1 MRLRVLPVLLFFGTA
16 LFTLRVGTM
25 WQEATLTAGSPTEAQ
40 TPNAAPATTA
50 AAPAATAAPA
60 QPAAATSAAAASTA
74 PAATASAAT
83 PPASTAPASTAPAT
97 TAPAAPASASTT
109 AAAAPAAPAQP
120 ASSGTPVAAPSPPPV
135 AAAGPAQQTLLGQP
149 QTASAATSPT
159 GVDGAPPDPTT
170 GTTNQDNPFDY
181 SDSEIELL
189 QDLAKRRDELD
200 KRASALDQR
209 EALLTATEQR
219 MDEKL
224 AELKAVQAQI
234 ETGLQQ
240 QKDAQ
245 DAQYKSLVKTY
256 ETMKPKDAARIF
268 DSLEMEV
275 LIEVT
280 QRMKEAK
287 LAPVL
292 AAMDPTK
299 AQAVT
304 VELAARRAPTVQ

>member
-25 WQEATLTAGSPTEAQ
+25 WQDATLTAGSPTEAQ
-40 TPNAAPATTA
+40 TTAPQPSTA
-50 AAPAATAAPA
+50 SSPPPAATAQATTTPAPVA
-60 QPAAATSAAAASTA
+60 
-74 PAATASAAT
+74 
-83 PPASTAPASTAPAT
+83 TAPAT
-97 TAPAAPASASTT
+97 TAPAATT
-109 AAAAPAAPAQP
+109 QTAAAPAATTAPSTAAPAATTP
-120 ASSGTPVAAPSPPPV
+120 ATPAPAPATTAAVPATPPPSAAGTPAAAPAPAPI
-135 AAAGPAQQTLLGQP
+135 AAAGPAQQSLLGQP
-149 QTASAATSPT
+149 QAATATAPT
-159 GVDGAPPDPTT
+159 GVDGVPPDPAADAAS
-170 GTTNQDNPFDY
+170 QDNPFNY

-200 KRASALDQR
+200 KRSAAIDQR

-219 MDEKL
+219 MDQKL

-292 AAMDPTK
+292 AAMDAAK

>member
-1 MRLRVLPVLLFFGTA
+1 MRLRVLPVLLFCGTA
-16 LFTLRVGTM
+16 LFTLRIGTM
-25 WQEATLTAGSPTEAQ
+25 WQEATLTAGSPSEAQ
-40 TPNAAPATTA
+40 TTAAQPAASAGAAAAPSSTAATPAATPAAPTQIAAAAPATTVT
-50 AAPAATAAPA
+50 P
-60 QPAAATSAAAASTA
+60 SAV
-74 PAATASAAT
+74 
-83 PPASTAPASTAPAT
+83 
-97 TAPAAPASASTT
+97 
-109 AAAAPAAPAQP
+109 
-120 ASSGTPVAAPSPPPV
+120 ASSAPVGS
-135 AAAGPAQQTLLGQP
+135 AGSAQENMPGQP
-149 QTASAATSPT
+149 QTASGGTPSAEVPSTET
-159 GVDGAPPDPTT
+159 APPDKDGAAAQTA
-170 GTTNQDNPFDY
+170 DENPFNY

-189 QDLAKRRDELD
+189 QDLAKRRDDLD
-200 KRASALDQR
+200 KRAAALDRR

-234 ETGLQQ
+234 ESGLQQ

-268 DSLEMEV
+268 DTLEMGV
-275 LIEVT
+275 LLEVT
-280 QRMKEAK
+280 QRMKETK

-292 AAMDPTK
+292 AAMDATK

>member
-25 WQEATLTAGSPTEAQ
+25 WQDATLTAGSPTEAQ
-40 TPNAAPATTA
+40 TNAPAATTPPTASATTTA
-50 AAPAATAAPA
+50 AATAAPA
-60 QPAAATSAAAASTA
+60 TPGQTTA
-74 PAATASAAT
+74 PAATT
-83 PPASTAPASTAPAT
+83 PPATPAT
-97 TAPAAPASASTT
+97 TMA
-109 AAAAPAAPAQP
+109 AAAAPTTAAPTPAPATP
-120 ASSGTPVAAPSPPPV
+120 ASAAAAPPAANGTPTAAPSPPPV
-135 AAAGPAQQTLLGQP
+135 SPDGSAQQNLLGQP
-149 QTASAATSPT
+149 QAASADTAPT
-159 GVDGAPPDPTT
+159 GVDAAPPEPTAD
-170 GTTNQDNPFDY
+170 NADQDNPFNY

-200 KRASALDQR
+200 KRSTALDQR
-209 EALLTATEQR
+209 EALLAATEQR

-234 ETGLQQ
+234 ESGLQQ

-275 LIEVT
+275 LIEVAE
-280 QRMKEAK
+280 RMKEAK

-292 AAMDPTK
+292 AAMDATK

-304 VELAARRAPTVQ
+304 VELASRRAPTVQ

>member
-25 WQEATLTAGSPTEAQ
+25 WQDATVMAGSPTEAQ
-40 TPNAAPATTA
+40 TTAPQPSTTPPAATAPATTATASATTVPAATVPAATTQTAAVPAATTAPSTTTPAATTA
-50 AAPAATAAPA
+50 AAPATTA
-60 QPAAATSAAAASTA
+60 
-74 PAATASAAT
+74 
-83 PPASTAPASTAPAT
+83 TAPAT
-97 TAPAAPASASTT
+97 TPPSSAGTP
-109 AAAAPAAPAQP
+109 AAAPAPA
-120 ASSGTPVAAPSPPPV
+120 PV
-135 AAAGPAQQTLLGQP
+135 AAAGPAQQNLLGQS
-149 QTASAATSPT
+149 QTAAATAPT
-159 GVDGAPPDPTT
+159 GVDGAPPDPTADSSA
-170 GTTNQDNPFDY
+170 QDNPFNY

-200 KRASALDQR
+200 KRSAAIDQR

-219 MDEKL
+219 MDQKL

-292 AAMDPTK
+292 AAMDATK

>member
-1 MRLRVLPVLLFFGTA
+1 VPFFMRLRVLPVLLFFGTA
-16 LFTLRVGTM
+16 LLTLRVGTM
-25 WQEATLTAGSPTEAQ
+25 WQEAPLMAGSPTEAQ
-40 TPNAAPATTA
+40 TAAPPPPAPATTA
-50 AAPAATAAPA
+50 AAPAPAPTPAA
-60 QPAAATSAAAASTA
+60 QPKATPAASTEMAAAASSPTTIGTPSAAPAPAPVGATGPAQENLLGQSPRASTETA
-74 PAATASAAT
+74 PAGGTGAAAET
-83 PPASTAPASTAPAT
+83 
-97 TAPAAPASASTT
+97 PAAN
-109 AAAAPAAPAQP
+109 
-120 ASSGTPVAAPSPPPV
+120 
-135 AAAGPAQQTLLGQP
+135 
-149 QTASAATSPT
+149 
-159 GVDGAPPDPTT
+159 PD
-170 GTTNQDNPFDY
+170 QDNPFNY

-200 KRASALDQR
+200 KRAAALDQR

-219 MDEKL
+219 MDDKL

-234 ETGLQQ
+234 EAGLQQ

-256 ETMKPKDAARIF
+256 EAMKPKDAARIF
-268 DSLEMEV
+268 DSLEMDV
-275 LIEVT
+275 LLEVT

-292 AAMDPTK
+292 AAMDATK

>member
-1 MRLRVLPVLLFFGTA
+1 MRLRVLPVLLFCGTA
-16 LFTLRVGTM
+16 LFTLRIGTM
-25 WQEATLTAGSPTEAQ
+25 WQEATLTAGSPSEAQ
-40 TPNAAPATTA
+40 TTAAQPAASAGAAAAPSSTAATPAATPAAPTQIAAAAPATTVTPSA
-50 AAPAATAAPA
+50 VPSSAPVGSAGSA
-60 QPAAATSAAAASTA
+60 QENMP
-74 PAATASAAT
+74 
-83 PPASTAPASTAPAT
+83 
-97 TAPAAPASASTT
+97 
-109 AAAAPAAPAQP
+109 
-120 ASSGTPVAAPSPPPV
+120 
-135 AAAGPAQQTLLGQP
+135 GQP
-149 QTASAATSPT
+149 QTASGGTSSAEAPSAETAPT
-159 GVDGAPPDPTT
+159 DKDGAAAQTADE
-170 GTTNQDNPFDY
+170 NPFNY

-189 QDLAKRRDELD
+189 QDLAKRRDDLD
-200 KRASALDQR
+200 KRAAALDRR

-234 ETGLQQ
+234 EAGLQQ

-268 DSLEMEV
+268 DTLEMDV
-275 LIEVT
+275 LIEVA
-280 QRMKEAK
+280 QRMKERS

-292 AAMDPTK
+292 AAMDATK

>member
-25 WQEATLTAGSPTEAQ
+25 WQDASLMAGSPTEAQ
-40 TPNAAPATTA
+40 TPAAPLSTTTPPAAPATTATVPAATAPAATTQTAAAPAATTAPSTAAPAAAAPPAATPTAAAPATTA
-50 AAPAATAAPA
+50 AA
-60 QPAAATSAAAASTA
+60 
-74 PAATASAAT
+74 
-83 PPASTAPASTAPAT
+83 TAPAT
-97 TAPAAPASASTT
+97 TPPSSAGTP
-109 AAAAPAAPAQP
+109 AAAPAPA
-120 ASSGTPVAAPSPPPV
+120 PV
-135 AAAGPAQQTLLGQP
+135 AAAGPAQQSLLGQP
-149 QTASAATSPT
+149 QTASAAAPT
-159 GVDGAPPDPTT
+159 GVDGAPPDPTGDT
-170 GTTNQDNPFDY
+170 AEQDNPFNY

-200 KRASALDQR
+200 KRAAALDQR

-219 MDEKL
+219 MDQKL
-224 AELKAVQAQI
+224 AELKAVQTQI
-234 ETGLQQ
+234 ESGLQQ

-268 DSLEMEV
+268 DSLEMAV

-292 AAMDPTK
+292 AAMDATK

>member
-1 MRLRVLPVLLFFGTA
+1 MRLRVLPVLLFCGTA

-40 TPNAAPATTA
+40 TTAT
-50 AAPAATAAPA
+50 
-60 QPAAATSAAAASTA
+60 QPAASTAAVAPAPSSTTATPVATSAAPTQTAAAS
-74 PAATASAAT
+74 
-83 PPASTAPASTAPAT
+83 PAT
-97 TAPAAPASASTT
+97 TD
-109 AAAAPAAPAQP
+109 
-120 ASSGTPVAAPSPPPV
+120 APSAVPSSAPV
-135 AAAGPAQQTLLGQP
+135 GSAGSAQENMLGQP
-149 QTASAATSPT
+149 QTASGGTPSAEVPSTETAPT
-159 GVDGAPPDPTT
+159 DKDGAAAQT
-170 GTTNQDNPFDY
+170 GDENPFNY

-189 QDLAKRRDELD
+189 QDLAKRRDDLD
-200 KRASALDQR
+200 KRAASLDRR

-268 DSLEMEV
+268 DTLEMDV
-275 LIEVT
+275 LLEVT
-280 QRMKEAK
+280 QRMKETK

-292 AAMDPTK
+292 AAMDATK

>member
-1 MRLRVLPVLLFFGTA
+1 VPATTPPSSAGTP
-16 LFTLRVGTM
+16 
-25 WQEATLTAGSPTEAQ
+25 S
-40 TPNAAPATTA
+40 AAPA
-50 AAPAATAAPA
+50 PA
-60 QPAAATSAAAASTA
+60 
-74 PAATASAAT
+74 
-83 PPASTAPASTAPAT
+83 
-97 TAPAAPASASTT
+97 
-109 AAAAPAAPAQP
+109 
-120 ASSGTPVAAPSPPPV
+120 PV
-135 AAAGPAQQTLLGQP
+135 AAAGPAQQSLLGQP
-149 QTASAATSPT
+149 QTASAGTAPT

-170 GTTNQDNPFDY
+170 DTANQDNPFNY

-200 KRASALDQR
+200 KRSAAIDQR

-219 MDEKL
+219 MDQKL

-240 QKDAQ
+240 QKAAQ

-292 AAMDPTK
+292 AAMDATK

>member
-1 MRLRVLPVLLFFGTA
+1 MRLRVLPILLFFGTA

-25 WQEATLTAGSPTEAQ
+25 WQEATLMAGSPTEAQ
-40 TPNAAPATTA
+40 TTAPQASTTTPAATAPATIQAA
-50 AAPAATAAPA
+50 AAPAAT
-60 QPAAATSAAAASTA
+60 TA
-74 PAATASAAT
+74 PAATAPAAT
-83 PPASTAPASTAPAT
+83 APST
-97 TAPAAPASASTT
+97 TAPAPAPATAT
-109 AAAAPAAPAQP
+109 AATVPATTPPSSAGTPSAAPAPA
-120 ASSGTPVAAPSPPPV
+120 PVAAT
-135 AAAGPAQQTLLGQP
+135 GPAQQSLLGQP
-149 QTASAATSPT
+149 QTASVGTAPT
-159 GVDGAPPDPTT
+159 GVDGAPPDPTADT
-170 GTTNQDNPFDY
+170 ANQDNPFNY

-200 KRASALDQR
+200 KRSAAIDQR

-219 MDEKL
+219 MDQKL

-240 QKDAQ
+240 QKAAQ

-292 AAMDPTK
+292 AAMDATK